1 MISCEDIQK
10 ELEAFLGN
18 EIDEPKRSEIQSHL
32 DKCQNCLEVLRQ
44 LTRLSEVLQT
54 WKGIEP
60 SPITVR
66 TKTAQTPIKELN
78 RGSILAGRYE
88 IIEELGKGGMGDVYR
103 VLDKKINEEVA
114 LKLIKPAIATDK
126 KIIERFRN
134 ELKFARKITHK
145 NVCRMYDFNEEE
157 EILYITMEYVLGD
170 DLKSIIRMMGQLN
183 PGKAISIAK
192 QICEGLA
199 EAHRLGTVHRDLKPR
214 NIMIDKEGNTR
225 IMDFGIARSLKT
237 KGITGTGDM
246 IGTPE
251 YISPE
256 QAEGKEA
263 DPRSDIYSLGVI
275 IFEMVTGRVPFKGD
289 TSLSIALM
297 HKTEV
302 PPDPREFNT
311 QIPIDLSRLILKCME
326 KDKEKRYRGSE
337 ELFSELNKIEKGIPT
352 KVKVIPKRKSRIG
365 VQRKPFLTFLLPGA
379 LLVAAIV
386 VLGYLFLGRILETG
400 GMKWRNSIAVLP
412 FEDTSQNKDQ
422 GPFCEEMTMAVI
434 IKLSSCEGLKVIP
447 YRTMSRYKDK
457 VKSNREIGEELD
469 IKTIIVPYLKKE
481 EEKIHITAQLINTNQ
496 DFIIKSF
503 EYDEKFE
510 NVFEVQDKLSQ
521 DIADALDV
529 PFIEER
535 LKAFKQREPKNTE
548 AYKSYMKGK
557 HFDRRYQDSNDPKDF
572 EVATQNYK
580 KAIETEED
588 FALVYWGLGNIYQ
601 ARFVNEDKWTDFE
614 LMVKNYMKAYQ
625 INQELAE
632 ANVGLGWSCFYKGD
646 WDEAFKY
653 YKRALELEPAN
664 PEVNYYIAGFFKD
677 IGLYHKAIEFYSRA
691 IEIDPTYKEYRDVCA
706 QCYRIIGEFERATEL
721 LKEALEFEPDDSN
734 LRLFYARKL
743 IMMKK
748 YVEAKEEIARIEK
761 LDPDKLDIQYLRAY
775 IFAIKGEKEKA
786 LAIIKD
792 LDPYYL
798 TYLISSVYS
807 ILGMKDEAIENIQK
821 VIEKGF
827 YELQTYPY
835 SYHVLTKNYFY
846 DNLRDDP
853 RFREIVKKEKKKYQ
867 EKLKKYGDI

>member
-1 MISCEDIQK
+1 MS
-10 ELEAFLGN
+10 
-18 EIDEPKRSEIQSHL
+18 R
-32 DKCQNCLEVLRQ
+32 
-44 LTRLSEVLQT
+44 TRTS
-54 WKGIEP
+54 
-60 SPITVR
+60 
-66 TKTAQTPIKELN
+66 QTPIKELN

-88 IIEELGKGGMGDVYR
+88 IIEELGIGGMGNVYR

-114 LKLIKPAIATDK
+114 LKLIKPAIATDG

-145 NVCRMYDFNEEE
+145 NVCRMYDLNEEE

-199 EAHRLGTVHRDLKPR
+199 EAHRLGVIHRDLKPR
-214 NIMIDKEGNTR
+214 NIMIDKEGNAR
-225 IMDFGIARSLKT
+225 IMDFGIAWSLKT

-297 HKTEV
+297 HKTET
-302 PPDPREFNT
+302 PPDPREFNN
-311 QIPIDLSRLILKCME
+311 QIPVDLSRLILRCME
-326 KDKEKRYRGSE
+326 KDKEKRHQGTE
-337 ELFSELNKIEKGIPT
+337 ELFSDLNKIEKEIST
-352 KVKVIPKRKSRIG
+352 KDMVIPKKKPRIG

-379 LLVAAIV
+379 LLVIAII
-386 VLGYLFLGRILETG
+386 VLGYLFLDRILETEG
-400 GMKWRNSIAVLP
+400 VKWRNSIAVLP

-457 VKSNREIGEELD
+457 VKSNKEIGKELD
-469 IKTIIVPYLKKE
+469 IKTILVPYLKKE
-481 EEKIHITAQLINTNQ
+481 EEEIHITAQLVNTNQ
-496 DFIIKSF
+496 NFIIKSF
-503 EYDEKFE
+503 DYDEKFE

-521 DIADALDV
+521 DIADALGV

-548 AYKSYMKGK
+548 AYKSYTKGK

-572 EVATQNYK
+572 EAAVQNYE
-580 KAIETEED
+580 KAIETEGD
-588 FALVYWGLGNIYQ
+588 FALAYWGLGNIYQ
-601 ARFVNEDKWTDFE
+601 VRFVDEDKWTDFE

-625 INQELAE
+625 INQDLAE
-632 ANVGLGWSCFYKGD
+632 TNVGLGWSCFYKGD
-646 WDEAFKY
+646 WDEAFMY
-653 YKRALELEPAN
+653 YKRALELEPSN
-664 PEVNYYIAGFFKD
+664 PEVNYYVAGFFKD
-677 IGLYHKAIEFYSRA
+677 IGLYRKAIEFYSRA
-691 IEIDPTYKEYRDVCA
+691 IEIDPLYIEYRDVCA
-706 QCYRIIGEFERATEL
+706 QCYMKIGEFERATEL
-721 LKEALEFEPDDSN
+721 LKEALEFEPDDNN
-734 LRLFYARKL
+734 LRLFYARQL

-748 YVEAKEEIARIEK
+748 YDEAKEEIARVEK
-761 LDPDKLDIQYLRAY
+761 LYPDKLDIQYLRAY
-775 IFAIKGEKEKA
+775 IFAVKGEKEKA

-798 TYLISSVYS
+798 TQLISSVYS
-807 ILGMKDEAIENIQK
+807 ILGMKDEAIENIQE

-835 SYHVLTKNYFY
+835 SYHFLIKNYFY
-846 DNLRDDP
+846 DNLRNDP
-853 RFREIVKKEKKKYQ
+853 RFKEIVKKEKKKYQ
-867 EKLKKYGDI
+867 GRLKKYGDI